1 MTSKERS
8 ELKTKAMKME
18 SIFQIGKSSLTT
30 QSVDAIK
37 AALKAREL
45 VKINVL
51 KNCDDDVNEIAT
63 VVAERTGSEVV
74 QVIGRKIVLYKKN
87 MQKEEKKRLA
97 QKRQLKRKEAAKKKA
112 RDAKKAQKTWTKQDS
127 MRQKKENMKKKD
139 R

>member
-97 QKRQLKRKEAAKKKA
+97 QKRQLKRIEAAKKKA

>member
-18 SIFQIGKSSLTT
+18 SIFFFFLSSMTT

-74 QVIGRKIVLYKKN
+74 QVIGKKIVLYKKN